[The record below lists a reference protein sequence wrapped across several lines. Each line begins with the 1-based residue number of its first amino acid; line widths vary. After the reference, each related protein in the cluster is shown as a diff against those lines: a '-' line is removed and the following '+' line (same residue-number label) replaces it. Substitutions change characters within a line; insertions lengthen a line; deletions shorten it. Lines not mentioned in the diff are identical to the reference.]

1 MNLSFFSYVGFCI
14 LLMPAV
20 AVYRLYLHPLR
31 RYSGPRWW
39 AVSRLPW
46 LYSTIRGSIVH
57 DIVALHEQ
65 YGPVV
70 RIAPDELSYNDPG
83 ASRPIYHSNPEFP
96 KDPMHLPP
104 FHNGAPG
111 ILAAN
116 KHNHSRY
123 RKLLAKGFSEKGMR
137 AQQPMIQRHINT
149 LLARLQERCAV
160 GEVTQDLVEWYNWAM
175 FDIIGDLAFGESF
188 ECLEG
193 ARTHDWIAS
202 IQGNVKAI
210 PIVNAIR
217 RLKLDWVI
225 PLLAPKKLLAMRENN
240 ARFTQEKVDRRLQLG
255 SDRGD
260 LWDSVMEQSR
270 KKNEMGMSREEMIN
284 NASAIVLAG
293 SETSG
298 TLLSGCTWLLLKN
311 PLVLR
316 KLEYHVRSSFGS
328 ESEID
333 LISVGKLDYMLAVL
347 DEALRLYPPVP
358 AQSNRIVTSG
368 GAIILGQYVPAG
380 VGLMLAT
387 CRR

>member
-83 ASRPIYHSNPEFP
+83 ASKPIYHSNPEFP

-270 KKNEMGMSREEMIN
+270 KKNEMGMSREEMIS